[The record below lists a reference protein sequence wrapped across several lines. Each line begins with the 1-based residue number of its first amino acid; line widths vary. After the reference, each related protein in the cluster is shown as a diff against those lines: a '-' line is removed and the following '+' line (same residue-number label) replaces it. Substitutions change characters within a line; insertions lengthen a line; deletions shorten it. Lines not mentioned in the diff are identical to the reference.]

1 MLTSVIWKFPHFSNF
16 AASGLEAPSKDID
29 GNQIQDLL
37 NKQQNV
43 GHIFYS
49 VFPENNATYAIIA
62 WAKIYDNLFEPIK
75 KRLQEFTEQERKNY
89 INNTL
94 PITCE
99 NIAIKPSAWEKM
111 SEPEKEEFEA
121 LFWGLSELA
130 ELSGEYID
138 RTSAPMY
145 DMFSF

>member
-1 MLTSVIWKFPHFSNF
+1 M
-16 AASGLEAPSKDID
+16 
-29 GNQIQDLL
+29 
-37 NKQQNV
+37 
-43 GHIFYS
+43 
-49 VFPENNATYAIIA
+49 
-62 WAKIYDNLFEPIK
+62 
-75 KRLQEFTEQERKNY
+75 QEFTEQERKNY

-111 SEPEKEEFEA
+111 SEPEKEEFQA

-145 DMFSF
+145 DMFILIESWARQSIMDTALLFYGFSLVALRSRTLF